1 MYEFM
6 KNEKNF
12 TWNTGME
19 IKTNHTLITGDS
31 RNLSLIP
38 DKSVHLIITSPPYWQ
53 LKDYGSDKQI
63 GFHDSYEDYI
73 NNLNMVWSE
82 CNRILHDGCRMCI
95 NIGDQFARSVYYGR
109 YKVIPIRT
117 EIIRFCEALGMD
129 YMGAVIWQKQTTMNT
144 TGGGAVMG
152 SFPYPRN
159 GILKIDYE
167 FILIFKKQGKA
178 PLVTSDQKTMSEMTK
193 EEWNT
198 YFASHWNFG
207 GAKQDG
213 HIAVFPEELPRRLI
227 KMFSFAGET
236 VFDPFMGS
244 GTTAL
249 AARNLNRNSIGY
261 EINPDFTTYYKQ
273 KVESSDLFDDFVCC
287 YKEDKSLFNLQHKLE
302 TLPYYFNDP
311 HRMDSKIDVKKLQF
325 GSKIDKDSKE
335 REEYFSVKRV
345 LSANKLELN
354 NGIIVRLLGV
364 KEKTGVN
371 GSATQFLVDKTK
383 GRKVFM
389 KYDAVKYDVDN
400 MLLCYLYLDNKTF
413 LNAHLLKNGLADV
426 DLSIDFK
433 YKNKFEKIINA

>member
-1 MYEFM
+1 
-6 KNEKNF
+6 
-12 TWNTGME
+12 ME
-19 IKTNHTLITGDS
+19 INTTHTLITGDS

-82 CNRILHDGCRMCI
+82 CNRILHDGCRLCI

-117 EIIRFCEALGMD
+117 EIIRFCESLGMD
-129 YMGAVIWQKQTTMNT
+129 YMGAIIWQKQTTMNT

-178 PLVTSDQKTMSEMTK
+178 PTPTIDYKKMSEMSK

-198 YFASHWNFG
+198 YFASHWTFG

-227 KMFSFAGET
+227 KMFSFVGET

-249 AARNLNRNSIGY
+249 AARNLKRNSIGY
-261 EINPDFTTYYKQ
+261 EINPDFIKYYKQ
-273 KVESSDLFDDFVCC
+273 KVESSMLFDNSTCV
-287 YKEDKSLFNLQHKLE
+287 YKKDESSFDICQKLMS
-302 TLPYYFNDP
+302 LPYRFNDP
-311 HRMDSKIDVKKLQF
+311 HKMENKIDVKKLQF

-335 REEYFSVKRV
+335 REDYYSVKDV
-345 LSANKLELN
+345 VSPNKLLLN
-354 NGIIVRLLGV
+354 NGVTVRLIGV
-364 KEKTGVN
+364 KEKPSVN
-371 GSATQFLVDKTK
+371 GAATKFLAEKTK

-389 KYDAVKYDVDN
+389 RYDSVKYDSDN
-400 MLLCYLYLDNKTF
+400 TLLCYLYLDNKTF
-413 LNAHLLKNGLADV
+413 INAHLLKNGLVDV
-426 DLSIDFK
+426 DDSMDFK
-433 YKNKFEKIINA
+433 YKNKFEKLINA

>member
-1 MYEFM
+1 
-6 KNEKNF
+6 
-12 TWNTGME
+12 ME
-19 IKTNHTLITGDS
+19 INTKHTLITGDS

-53 LKDYGSDKQI
+53 LKDYGNDNQI
-63 GFHDSYEDYI
+63 GFHDSYEGYI

-82 CNRILHDGCRMCI
+82 CNRILHDGCRLCI

-117 EIIRFCEALGMD
+117 EIIRFCETLGMD
-129 YMGAVIWQKQTTMNT
+129 YMGAIIWQKQTTMNT

-178 PLVTSDQKTMSEMTK
+178 PVPSLEQKKLSEMTK

-198 YFASHWNFG
+198 YFASHWTFG

-213 HIAVFPEELPRRLI
+213 HIAVFPEELPHRLI

-249 AARNLNRNSIGY
+249 AARNLQRNSIGY
-261 EINPDFTTYYKQ
+261 EINPDFVDYYKQ
-273 KVESSDLFDDFVCC
+273 KVDNDRLFSNSTCQYTIDTSCID
-287 YKEDKSLFNLQHKLE
+287 KEQKLKD
-302 TLPYYFNDP
+302 LPYVFNDP
-311 HRMDSKIDVKKLQF
+311 HKMENKIDVKKLQF

-335 REEYFSVKRV
+335 REEYFSVKSV
-345 LSANKLELN
+345 ISPNTILLS
-354 NGIIVRLLGV
+354 NGLIVRLIGI
-364 KEKTGVN
+364 KEKPSVN
-371 GSATQFLVDKTK
+371 GNATKFLLDKTK
-383 GRKVFM
+383 GRKVYL
-389 KYDAVKYDVDN
+389 KYDSVKYDSDN
-400 MLLCYLYLDNKTF
+400 ILLCYLYLDNKTF
-413 LNAHLLKNGLADV
+413 INAHMLKNGLAEV
-426 DLSIDFK
+426 DMSADFK
-433 YKNKFEKIINA
+433 YKSKFINYSYGK

>member
-1 MYEFM
+1 
-6 KNEKNF
+6 
-12 TWNTGME
+12 ME
-19 IKTNHTLITGDS
+19 INTTHTLIIGDS

-82 CNRILHDGCRMCI
+82 CNRILHDGCRLCI

-117 EIIRFCEALGMD
+117 EIIRFCESLGMD
-129 YMGAVIWQKQTTMNT
+129 YMGAIIWQKQTTMNT

-178 PLVTSDQKTMSEMTK
+178 PTPTIDYKKMSEMSK

-198 YFASHWNFG
+198 YFASHWTFG

-227 KMFSFAGET
+227 KMFSFVGET

-244 GTTAL
+244 GTTSL
-249 AARNLNRNSIGY
+249 AARNLKRNSIGY
-261 EINPDFTTYYKQ
+261 EINPDFIKYYKQ
-273 KVESSDLFDDFVCC
+273 KVESSMLFDNSTCV
-287 YKEDKSLFNLQHKLE
+287 YKKDESSFDICQKLMS
-302 TLPYYFNDP
+302 LPYRFNDP
-311 HRMDSKIDVKKLQF
+311 HKMENKIDVKKLQF

-335 REEYFSVKRV
+335 REDYYSVKDV
-345 LSANKLELN
+345 VSPNKLLLS
-354 NGIIVRLLGV
+354 NGVTVRLIGV
-364 KEKTGVN
+364 KEKPSVN
-371 GSATQFLVDKTK
+371 GAATKFLAEKTK

-389 KYDAVKYDVDN
+389 RYDSVKYDSDN
-400 MLLCYLYLDNKTF
+400 TLLCYLYLDNKTF
-413 LNAHLLKNGLADV
+413 INAHLLKNGLVDV
-426 DLSIDFK
+426 DDSMDFK
-433 YKNKFEKIINA
+433 YKNKFEKLINA